1 MSAPRPKR
9 RSAARF
15 VFRFAFAARRPGQKG
30 AFLSPFI
37 PDPACTAADPLS
49 GVMHVLPRSVSEQI
63 RRMADGY
70 AGFWEKLSEIRLR
83 ADRVASL
90 TLEGRNIP
98 LAASVSGPDMELVL
112 HRCCEGSV
120 YAYTESLR
128 EGYVAFGG
136 CRVGVAGRAVMEDGV
151 ICGVDH
157 VTSLVFRIPHNI
169 SGAAASAAEVFRRMG
184 GRRGMLIYS
193 APGVGKTTLLRDL
206 ILRLSGGTPPLR
218 VAVVD
223 CRGELGG
230 DFIGRGCL
238 VDYLVDYPKAEG
250 IEIATRTL
258 SPEAVVCDEIGGF
271 DEAESILAVQN
282 CGVPLIASAHADSYA
297 SLLSRSPVR
306 LLVECGIFGAF
317 IGVHRVR
324 GRYTYHVDYAPQ
336 TYTPPLQIGKE
347 TDASS

>member
-1 MSAPRPKR
+1 MP
-9 RSAARF
+9 
-15 VFRFAFAARRPGQKG
+15 VF
-30 AFLSPFI
+30 SP
-37 PDPACTAADPLS
+37 AHAEAEPLQR
-49 GVMHVLPRSVSEQI
+49 VLAILPRAIAEQI

-70 AGFWEKLSEIRLR
+70 AGFTAKLSEIRLR

-90 TLEGRNIP
+90 TLEGKN
-98 LAASVSGPDMELVL
+98 VSLGISLSAQDLETVL
-112 HRCCEGSV
+112 RRCCEDSV

-128 EGYVAFGG
+128 EGFVAFGG
-136 CRVGVAGRAVMEDGV
+136 CRVGVAGRAVMEEGV
-151 ICGVDH
+151 VCGVDH

-169 SGAAASAAEVFRRMG
+169 EGAAASAADVFRRMG
-184 GRRGMLIYS
+184 GRRGMLVYS

-206 ILRLSGGTPPLR
+206 ILRLSGGPRPIR

-271 DEAESILAVQN
+271 EEAESILAVQN

-317 IGVHRVR
+317 VGVHRVE
-324 GRYTYHVDYAPQ
+324 GKYTYHVDYAPRI
-336 TYTPPLQIGKE
+336 YTPPIQMRKE
-347 TDASS
+347 TEPPGGSP